1 MIASVS
7 GEVRFV
13 GATQAVVEVSGFG
26 IEIQASPHTLAG
38 LRTGSTVHL
47 HTAYIARKDEAP
59 LLFGFAGPDE
69 KEVFTVMLGVSG
81 VGPRTALAAVSVLG
95 PDETRRAIA
104 TGDDKAF
111 TAVPGIGP
119 KSARRIVLEL
129 ADKLVLAQ
137 PQETAATQPQVQ
149 VWREQV
155 MGALVGLGW
164 NEKDALRGIDDAL
177 ETQPELADTG
187 NVAEILRAVL
197 SWLGTAKGMS
207 QARTRGRS

>member
-1 MIASVS
+1 MIASVT

-13 GATQAVVEVSGFG
+13 GATQAVIEVSGFG
-26 IEIQASPHTLAG
+26 VEIQASPHTLAG

-47 HTAYIARKDEAP
+47 HTAYTARKDEAP
-59 LLFGFAGPDE
+59 LLFGFAGADE

-95 PDETRRAIA
+95 ADETRRAIA

-129 ADKLVLAQ
+129 ADKLVL
-137 PQETAATQPQVQ
+137 PEPKESAAAQPQVQ

-155 MGALVGLGW
+155 MDALVGLGW
-164 NEKDALRGIDDAL
+164 SEKDANRGIDDAL
-177 ETQPELADTG
+177 ETQPSLADSG
-187 NVAEILRAVL
+187 NVADILRAVL
-197 SWLGTAKGMS
+197 SWLGTAKGTS
-207 QARTRGRS
+207 HARARGRP

>member
-1 MIASVS
+1 MIASVT

-13 GATQAVVEVSGFG
+13 GATLAVVEVSGFG
-26 IEIQASPHTLAG
+26 IEVNASPRTLAG
-38 LRTGSTVHL
+38 LRVGATAHL

-59 LLFGFAGPDE
+59 VLFGFAQADE
-69 KEVFTVMLGVSG
+69 KEIFSVMLGVSG

-95 PDETRRAIA
+95 PDDARRAIA
-104 TGDDKAF
+104 AGDDKAF

-129 ADKLVLAQ
+129 ADKLVLPDPAPQHSAQ
-137 PQETAATQPQVQ
+137 PGMQ

-155 MGALVGLGW
+155 VDALTGLGW
-164 NEKDALRGIDDAL
+164 SEKDAARGIDDAL
-177 ETQPELADTG
+177 ETQPELAESA

-197 SWLGTAKGMS
+197 SWLGTAKATS
-207 QARTRGRS
+207 HTRTRGR

>member
-38 LRTGSTVHL
+38 LRSGSTVHL
-47 HTAYIARKDEAP
+47 HTAYIVRKDEAP
-59 LLFGFAGPDE
+59 LLFGFAGADE

-129 ADKLVLAQ
+129 ADKLVL
-137 PQETAATQPQVQ
+137 PEPRETAATQPQVQ

-164 NEKDALRGIDDAL
+164 SEKDAIRGIDDAL
-177 ETQPELADTG
+177 DTQPELADTG

-197 SWLGTAKGMS
+197 SWLGTAKGTS
-207 QARTRGRS
+207 QARGRGRS

>member
-1 MIASVS
+1 M
-7 GEVRFV
+7 
-13 GATQAVVEVSGFG
+13 
-26 IEIQASPHTLAG
+26 
-38 LRTGSTVHL
+38 HL

-59 LLFGFAGPDE
+59 LLFGFAGADE

-129 ADKLVLAQ
+129 ADKLVLPEPKESPAAQ
-137 PQETAATQPQVQ
+137 PQMQ

-155 MGALVGLGW
+155 MDALVGLGW
-164 NEKDALRGIDDAL
+164 SEKDATRGIDDAWRPSPNWQTRATCRRFCARCCPGW
-177 ETQPELADTG
+177 ERPRARATR
-187 NVAEILRAVL
+187 VAEDGPDGLR
-197 SWLGTAKGMS
+197 
-207 QARTRGRS
+207 RTRFRAR

>member
-13 GATQAVVEVSGFG
+13 GAAQAVIEVSGFG

-38 LRTGSTVHL
+38 LRTGSAVHL

-59 LLFGFAGPDE
+59 LLFGFAGADE

-104 TGDDKAF
+104 SGDDKAF
-111 TAVPGIGP
+111 IAVPGIGP

-129 ADKLVLAQ
+129 ADKLVL
-137 PQETAATQPQVQ
+137 PEPRETAATQPQVE

-164 NEKDALRGIDDAL
+164 SEKDAIRGIDDAL

-197 SWLGTAKGMS
+197 SWLGTAKGTS
-207 QARTRGRS
+207 HTHGRGRS